1 MTLDNQT
8 TKIFSHDK
16 SILAYW
22 QTIKSAPT
30 PTVEEELEL
39 VNMAKNGDDEAKSKL
54 IIGHQRFIFSVAK
67 QYSKTV
73 DEIIDY
79 VNEGTIGLLDAIDDY
94 DPTRGFRFITYASY
108 FIRRQMNHY
117 ANFVNVTL
125 YSGNKCRYQSKV
137 KEINREYFNEF
148 GFYPSLDTIK
158 EIFNEK
164 YGIAVKSVNDLY
176 NVVVE
181 DIDFSNED
189 DMTCSAREKEFNF
202 ATYSTNNY
210 LDDEESEFMH
220 NAIMSSLSIL
230 KPREQDIIQM
240 FFGIGEYTEPSSS
253 STIAKKY
260 NMTASAVNMIKQRA
274 LDKLKDVLTY
284 KLAC

>member
-1 MTLDNQT
+1 MRQVYPN
-8 TKIFSHDK
+8 K
-16 SILAYW
+16 
-22 QTIKSAPT
+22 TIRSYCVIHEDPRT
-30 PTVEEELEL
+30 
-39 VNMAKNGDDEAKSKL
+39 DEREWA
-54 IIGHQRFIFSVAK
+54 RMVAK
-67 QYSKTV
+67 RNKTQHK
-73 DEIIDY
+73 E
-79 VNEGTIGLLDAIDDY
+79 LLLTGSMIKTYLRDAIDDY

-176 NVVVE
+176 HVVVE

-210 LDDEESEFMH
+210 LDNEESEFMH